1 MHSTFKRTL
10 AVALAFVL
18 AALTIHPLTA
28 LAFGNGDWGA
38 RRKITLDTTESGAA
52 IQQSLPQALVLVRL
66 HGGNFMF
73 ADVKPDGGDIRF
85 VAADDKT
92 PLKYQVEKF
101 DPANDVALIWVQVPE
116 LKPASKTGYIWMYY
130 GNEKVGAGE
139 DGKALFDVNQVV
151 DYHFSEK
158 DGAPRDQTAYANNAG
173 QFTAT
178 RNTGS
183 LIGSGA
189 NFNGRAVLS
198 IPASPSLKFGGGG
211 GFAFSAWVKIAAPQQ
226 GALLFEQREGGKR
239 IAVGM
244 DGTQVYAVVD
254 AGGGAKETPRSAE
267 LAPGKWHHVAVTG
280 GKRLTVYVDGKEVAA
295 IDASLPEIQGEAVVG
310 KGFSGDL
317 DELGLANV
325 ARTADWVKVNARGQ
339 GPDAQMVSIGEPED
353 GESESSGNASYV
365 TTILHSVTLD
375 GWVVIGV
382 LMVMAAISW
391 MVMVVKALVINKTEK
406 DNRQFVAAF
415 HELKISET
423 TRLDQA
429 DSEEDSDLQESAL
442 STALF
447 GKHDHYQNSTL
458 YRIYHTGAQE
468 LTHRFGGK
476 AAGRRKILSP
486 QAIDAIKASLDATLV
501 RETQKLNSLMVL
513 LTIAIS
519 GGPFLGLLG
528 TVVGVMIT
536 FAAIAATGDVNV
548 AAIAP
553 GIAAALVATVAG
565 LVVAIPALFGYNY
578 LGSKIK
584 NITADMHVFVDEF
597 VGRIAETHS

>member
-1 MHSTFKRTL
+1 MSSNFNKTL
-10 AVALAFVL
+10 IVAASFIFSVL
-18 AALTIHPLTA
+18 TMLPSTA
-28 LAFGNGDWGA
+28 LAWGNGEWGGHM
-38 RRKITLDTTESGAA
+38 KITLNTTDSGAA
-52 IQQSLPQALVLVRL
+52 IQQALPQGVVLVRL
-66 HGGNFMF
+66 HNGNFNF
-73 ADVKPDGGDIRF
+73 GDVKSDGSDIRF
-85 VAADDKT
+85 IAGDDKT

-101 DPANDVALIWVQVPE
+101 DSANGLALIWVQVPS
-116 LKPASKTGYIWMYY
+116 LKPASKTDFIWMYY
-130 GNEKVGAGE
+130 GNDKVGSGGE
-139 DGKALFDVNQVV
+139 GKALFDVNQVAAF
-151 DYHFSEK
+151 HFSEK
-158 DGAPRDQTAYANNAG
+158 DAAPKDETAYANNAG

-189 NFNGRAVLS
+189 TFNGNGTMA
-198 IPASPSLKFGGGG
+198 IPASPSLKFGGAN
-211 GFAFSAWVKIAAPQQ
+211 GFTFSAWVKIAAPQQ
-226 GALLFEQREGGKR
+226 GALLFEQRDGGKR
-239 IAVGM
+239 IAVSI
-244 DGTQVYAVVD
+244 DQTKVYATLD
-254 AGGGAKETPRSAE
+254 AGNGAIETPRTAE
-267 LAPGKWHHVAVTG
+267 LAPGGWHHIAVTG
-280 GKRLTVYVDGKEVAA
+280 EKRLTVYVDGKEVAA
-295 IDASLPEIQGEAVVG
+295 IDAVLPEIQGDAVIG
-310 KGFSGDL
+310 KGLNGEI

-325 ARTADWVKVNARGQ
+325 ARTADWVKVAYRGQ
-339 GPDAQMVSIGEPED
+339 GPDAPLVSVGEPEE
-353 GESESSGNASYV
+353 GESSASSSYLV
-365 TTILHSVTLD
+365 TILHSVTLD
-375 GWVVIGV
+375 GWVVIAI

-391 MVMVVKALVINKTEK
+391 LVMVAKALVLNKTEK

-415 HELKISET
+415 HELKVNET

-429 DSEEDSDLQESAL
+429 ENAEDADLQASAVGA
-442 STALF
+442 ALF

-458 YRIYHTGAQE
+458 YHIYHTGAQE
-468 LTHRFGGK
+468 LQHRFGK
-476 AAGRRKILSP
+476 STGRKKSLSP
-486 QAIDAIKASLDATLV
+486 QAIDAIRANLDATLV

-597 VGRIAETHS
+597 LSRIAESHS

>member
-1 MHSTFKRTL
+1 MHTTFKKTIT
-10 AVALAFVL
+10 AALAFVL
-18 AALTIHPLTA
+18 AAMTINPLTA
-28 LAFGNGDWGA
+28 FAFGNGDWGG
-38 RRKITLDTTESGAA
+38 RKKITLDTTESGSA
-52 IQQSLPQALVLVRL
+52 IQQALPQSLVLVRL
-66 HGGNFMF
+66 HSGNFMF

-92 PLKYQVEKF
+92 PLQYQVEKF
-101 DPANDVALIWVQVPE
+101 DAANDVALIWVQVPN
-116 LKPASKTGYIWMYY
+116 LKPASKTDYIWMYY
-130 GNEKVGAGE
+130 GNEKVGTGE
-139 DGKALFDVNQVV
+139 DAKALFDVNQVAN
-151 DYHFSEK
+151 YHFSEN
-158 DGAPRDQTAYANNAG
+158 DGAPKDQTAYANNSAR
-173 QFTAT
+173 FTAT

-189 NFNGRAVLS
+189 SFNGSSLMS
-198 IPASPSLKFGGGG
+198 IPAAPSLKFGGSN
-211 GFAFSAWVKIAAPQQ
+211 GFTFSAWVKIAAPQK
-226 GALLFEQREGGKR
+226 GALLFELREGGKR

-244 DGTQVYAVVD
+244 EGTQVYALAD
-254 AGGGAKETPRSAE
+254 AGEGAKETPRTAE
-267 LAPGKWHHVAVTG
+267 IAPGQWHHVAVAG
-280 GKRLTVYVDGKEVAA
+280 EKRLTVYVDGKEVAA
-295 IDASLPEIQGEAVVG
+295 IDASLPEIQGEIVVG
-310 KGFSGDL
+310 NGFSGDL

-339 GPDAQMVSIGEPED
+339 GPDAQMVSIGEPES
-353 GESESSGNASYV
+353 GESGESGEASYV

-375 GWVVIGV
+375 GWVVIAI

-391 MVMVVKALVINKTEK
+391 MVMVVKALVINRAEK

-415 HELKISET
+415 HELKLSET

-429 DSEEDSDLQESAL
+429 DSDEDSDLRESAL

-468 LTHRFGGK
+468 LIHRFGSK
-476 AAGRRKILSP
+476 ADRHKKVLSP
-486 QAIDAIKASLDATLV
+486 QAIDAIKSSLDATLV

-584 NITADMHVFVDEF
+584 NLTADMHVFVDEF